1 VRRKSA
7 SRGLEFTIDLG
18 LYIGVLRRHRLLVA
32 VGCAVALALA
42 LLSYVRVS
50 ADGLA
55 YRNPEIWSNVATLGL
70 TTPDSPEWR
79 WTIPPTAQSQPLS
92 GLVDQYAAYA
102 TSDPVIRALQKQR
115 LLPMRA
121 AKSAGGAITATAVP
135 SALNGQPTPM
145 LSITGM
151 STSPVEATRLTIA
164 ATDAFI
170 NYARARQDA
179 AKIPE
184 NQRIELR
191 IIKRVSVPTLT
202 APRSKTPLI
211 IVLLAGLSATV
222 AAAFVRDNMQRSRRK
237 QRQPEPDSNLDPL
250 VMQVEPTLLNGS
262 ESLDGAA
269 EHGSHSGTGEAGG
282 GRAEI
287 PNITHTRRSARS
299 SR

>member
-1 VRRKSA
+1 VTEEKSA
-7 SRGLEFTIDLG
+7 NRGLEFIIDLG

-55 YRNPEIWSNVATLGL
+55 FRKPEIWSNVATLGL

-79 WTIPPTAQSQPLS
+79 WSIPPTVQSQPLS

-102 TSDPVIRALQKQR
+102 TSDPVIRALQKQG
-115 LLPMRA
+115 LLPARP
-121 AKSAGGAITATAVP
+121 AKSGGQAITATAVP

-145 LSITGM
+145 LAITGTA
-151 STSPVEATRLTIA
+151 TSPAEATKLTIA

-191 IIKRVSVPTLT
+191 TIKRVSVPTLT

-222 AAAFVRDNMQRSRRK
+222 AAAFVRDNMQRARRK
-237 QRQPEPDSNLDPL
+237 QSQPESDSNL
-250 VMQVEPTLLNGS
+250 VTQVEPALPSGS
-262 ESLDGAA
+262 ESLNGGA
-269 EHGSHSGTGEAGG
+269 EHGSDTGTREAGG
-282 GRAEI
+282 GSPEI
-287 PNITHTRRSARS
+287 PSITHTRRSARS